1 MIGLGGI
8 LVAIAVEHCNL
19 HQRIALR
26 VLLSVG
32 TTPRWLMLGFM
43 MTSSTLSMWIGPTPT
58 VAMMIPIVDAV
69 LKELDNSIDLPGFD
83 TPTPDREG
91 SELGDSTEA
100 LNVLHIECQTP
111 QEQNVRKLRNVMM
124 LTMCYAANVG
134 GAGTLPATA
143 PNLVFKFVLEDLYPS
158 FGGVSFTTWMVFNTP
173 GIILCVGIIWF
184 LTVFFVLRKIP
195 QTSTHE
201 QQSQVKNFIR
211 LKYKEL
217 GSWTFHQ
224 ISVIVLFTILA
235 ILWLFRN
242 PEFMKGWE
250 TLIPVNTKIDDA
262 TSTLLVG
269 TLLFIVPANPWHK
282 SARIPLLDWK
292 TAEAKMP
299 WGVLLLI
306 GGGFSL
312 AEGVQKSGL
321 STWLGGQL
329 GFLENFPEIVV
340 VLFLS
345 CFMLV
350 FIEIAGNTAAATIIL
365 PVIGD
370 LASKVHINP
379 LAVMLP
385 AAISCSFAFMFP
397 VSSGPTALVFEGAKM
412 KIKDMILP
420 GIIAKIICLLVTLLM
435 VNTLG
440 VVMFHVNTFPDW
452 ANNTHVDHLS

>member
-1 MIGLGGI
+1 MNSSEVRKRIIGALSDWNKIIITVGAPLILLPLPLSAGTQESKCGFLVLLMAVYWMTEAIPLPVTGLLPVVFLPLMGIMDTTATCYPYMRDAIMIGLGGI

-217 GSWTFHQ
+217 GSWT
-224 ISVIVLFTILA
+224 
-235 ILWLFRN
+235 
-242 PEFMKGWE
+242 
-250 TLIPVNTKIDDA
+250 
-262 TSTLLVG
+262 
-269 TLLFIVPANPWHK
+269 
-282 SARIPLLDWK
+282 
-292 TAEAKMP
+292 
-299 WGVLLLI
+299 
-306 GGGFSL
+306 
-312 AEGVQKSGL
+312 
-321 STWLGGQL
+321 
-329 GFLENFPEIVV
+329 
-340 VLFLS
+340 
-345 CFMLV
+345 
-350 FIEIAGNTAAATIIL
+350 
-365 PVIGD
+365 
-370 LASKVHINP
+370 
-379 LAVMLP
+379 
-385 AAISCSFAFMFP
+385 
-397 VSSGPTALVFEGAKM
+397 
-412 KIKDMILP
+412 
-420 GIIAKIICLLVTLLM
+420 VT
-435 VNTLG
+435 
-440 VVMFHVNTFPDW
+440 
-452 ANNTHVDHLS
+452 